1 MSGSGKAFGL
11 SNSIDFAKGI
21 VVASNGSFFS
31 YELRGVSKV
40 EWKAKEPFELTR
52 IEPPTTTLEDK
63 DNISLMLQRI
73 TNVSTVCD

>member
-31 YELRGVSKV
+31 YELKGVSKV
-40 EWKAKEPFELTR
+40 EWKAKDPF
-52 IEPPTTTLEDK
+52 
-63 DNISLMLQRI
+63 
-73 TNVSTVCD
+73 